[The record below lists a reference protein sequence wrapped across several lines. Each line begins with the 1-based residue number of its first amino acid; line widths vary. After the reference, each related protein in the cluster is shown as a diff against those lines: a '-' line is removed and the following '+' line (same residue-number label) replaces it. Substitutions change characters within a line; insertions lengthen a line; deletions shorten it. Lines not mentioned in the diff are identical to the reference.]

1 GRRPLSGMVR
11 MGVIKPDDIFAALA
25 PFPLNANE
33 FPGIDVVP
41 VVGGIGTRVARA
53 RYGSHR
59 AYALI
64 PHLAEQ
70 DAAAFVRI
78 SFLAMEAKRSVG
90 GLGKLQHRISDFR
103 LQIADFKFKLNFRF
117 RIAL

>member
-1 GRRPLSGMVR
+1 
-11 MGVIKPDDIFAALA
+11 
-25 PFPLNANE
+25 
-33 FPGIDVVP
+33 
-41 VVGGIGTRVARA
+41 VGGIGTRVAGTC
-53 RYGSHR
+53 YGSHR

-90 GLGKLQHRISDFR
+90 GLGKLQHQISDFR
-103 LQIADFKFKLNFRF
+103 LQIADFKFNSELP
-117 RIAL
+117 IPHGTSI